1 MNDLAKES
9 KLMMTKRVESFEKDL
24 LKLRT
29 GRANISVLDGV
40 KVNYYGN
47 PTPIAQVGSLST
59 PDAKTILI
67 SPYEKALIQE
77 IEKAIMKADLGL
89 QPTSDGNVV
98 RIPIPPLTEERR
110 KEIVKT
116 LKKFAEEAKVGIRQV
131 RRDANDKVK
140 KQEKDKVLTEDDS
153 KKIQADI
160 QKNTD
165 ALIKQIDDRVIV
177 KEKEIMTI

>member
-77 IEKAIMKADLGL
+77 IEKSIMKADLGL

-165 ALIKQIDDRVIV
+165 ALIKQVDDRVIV

>member
-1 MNDLAKES
+1 MNDLAKDS
-9 KLMMTKRVESFEKDL
+9 KQMMTKRVESFEKDL

-47 PTPIAQVGSLST
+47 PTPISQVGSLST

-77 IEKAIMKADLGL
+77 IEKSIMKADLGL
-89 QPTSDGNVV
+89 QPTNDGNVV

-140 KQEKDKVLTEDDS
+140 KQEKDKILTEDDS